1 MLRIGDFAKL
11 GQVSVRTLR
20 FYDERGLL
28 KPRRIDAESGYRYYS
43 IEQMPRLNRILALKD
58 LGLSL
63 EQIAGLLET
72 DLPAAQLRGMLRLKH
87 AELQQRIQDEQ
98 TRLAQVEARLQQI
111 EHEQDQQG
119 YDVVLKAVGS
129 QLVASIREP
138 IATYQDVGNLT
149 AEIYA
154 YLQELR
160 VNGIEAAI
168 WHNLDQP
175 EHGLDA
181 EGVVPLP
188 HAVPATQRIRVYLL
202 PGAERMASVIH
213 HGPYNTLYRAYAVL
227 GRWIEA
233 NGYAI
238 VGPARDIYLQ
248 GGDDQ
253 DDASCVTEIQFPVER
268 R

>member
-43 IEQMPRLNRILALKD
+43 IEQLPRLNRILALKD

-72 DLPAAQLRGMLRLKH
+72 DLPAEQLRGMLRLKH

-98 TRLAQVEARLQQI
+98 ARLAQVEVRLQQI

-119 YDVVLKAVGS
+119 YDIVLKAVGV
-129 QLVASIREP
+129 QLVASIRER

-154 YLQELR
+154 YLQGLR

-181 EGVVPLP
+181 EGVVVLP
-188 HAVPATQRIRVYLL
+188 HAVPATERIRVYLL

-213 HGPYNTLYRAYAVL
+213 HGSYKTLYRAYAVL